1 MGRYP
6 FIEKAEELM
15 DARKGFISDLSWD
28 VQNRRYKRMSREFIA
43 LKDEGEVST
52 TSPAKFTAEDIRVF
66 LAFRKSKGV
75 GSSDLRHDISALRQL
90 TQFCGNGAVDE
101 CLIKFQGTRP
111 ARKSTRLEPLSNGTY
126 RAIRMVWDE
135 VDVTDFMS
143 VRAVAMVLL
152 YIGTGAR
159 NKELRLATVGDV
171 DTDAMTIRFVHVKG
185 EDSYG
190 EPRVVP
196 IPYELQDVLLAYL
209 MARDEWLK
217 SNNRKTSALFFS
229 TIGECDFLSGNSIRK
244 IKSKVEKMVGD
255 RFELR
260 DCRRAFGQKYI
271 DKGLGVDKVS
281 ILMGHD
287 STKTTEQYYCRM
299 KEDAAIA
306 DARKLW

>member
-15 DARKGFISDLSWD
+15 EARKGFITDLSWKGQD
-28 VQNRRYKRMSREFIA
+28 RRYRRMSREFIA
-43 LKDEGEVST
+43 LKDDGEVST
-52 TSPAKFTAEDIRVF
+52 TSPAKFTADDIRVY

-75 GSSDLRHDISALRQL
+75 GSSDLRHDISALRQV

-101 CLIKFQGTRP
+101 CLIKFQGTKP
-111 ARKSTRLEPLSNGTY
+111 ARKSTRLEPLPNGTY
-126 RAIRMVWDE
+126 KAIRVAWDE
-135 VDVTDFMS
+135 VEITDFMS
-143 VRAVAMVLL
+143 VRAIAMVLL

-159 NKELRLATVGDV
+159 NKELRLATIGDV

-196 IPYELQDVLLAYL
+196 IPYELQDVLLGYL
-209 MARDEWLK
+209 MAREEWLK
-217 SNNRKTSALFFS
+217 TNKRKTNALFFS
-229 TIGECDFLSGNSIRK
+229 TYGECDFLSGNSIRR
-244 IKSKVEKMVGD
+244 IKSRVEGIIDEK
-255 RFELR
+255 FELR